1 MRAHFTRPVTDE
13 QGDLLP
19 NVQVSV
25 FNPGTTDFIGQTI
38 YTSDTFS
45 SVLSNPFVSSTGV
58 IDIYLDT
65 PTRVRFGLVQGN
77 LPMQFYEDVDV
88 LAAGSDSQHTGSGPA
103 SLVIGIGATSP
114 GDSATAVGPA
124 ATAAGTNSAA
134 VGKSSNASGEY
145 STAVGPTASVQSLSG
160 VAVGRTASSTG
171 EAAIA
176 LGSGAQADGL
186 RSSALGSGSSA
197 SFDHST
203 AIGADAV
210 ASGNNQVMLGTELDT
225 VEIPQGSGLVLSSP
239 DGSRWIMTVDDDGS
253 LTTTAV

>member
-25 FNPGTTDFIGQTI
+25 FNPGTTDPITQTI

-88 LAAGSDSQHTGSGPA
+88 LAAGSDSQHTGSGPV
-103 SLVIGIGATSP
+103 SLVVGIGATSP
-114 GDSATAVGPA
+114 GDSATAIGPA
-124 ATAAGTNSAA
+124 ATAAGTNSTAI
-134 VGKSSNASGEY
+134 GKSTNASGEY
-145 STAVGPTASVQSLSG
+145 STAIGSSSSVQGLSG
-160 VAVGRTASSTG
+160 LAAGRTASSTG
-171 EAAIA
+171 EAATA
-176 LGSGAQADGL
+176 LGSGAQADG
-186 RSSALGSGSSA
+186 RKSTALGTGSSA
-197 SFDHST
+197 PFEQST
-203 AIGADAV
+203 AVGAGA
-210 ASGNNQVMLGTELDT
+210 ATSGPNQIMLGTALDT
-225 VEIPQGSGLVLSSP
+225 VEIPQGSGLVLASP
-239 DGSRWIMTVDDDGS
+239 DGTRWIMTVDDNGS